1 MKVVRE
7 LGLERRK
14 TVRSISIAAK
24 KKTVSNLV
32 REDRKTAAAGQKAV
46 VLFFFN
52 IFCSFAATLIMHNK

>member
-14 TVRSISIAAK
+14 TVRSLSIAAK

-46 VLFFFN
+46 VLFF
-52 IFCSFAATLIMHNK
+52 